1 MAKPLTFLNKLFYP
15 FSYLLVSTTSLIENR
30 LIKKESNV
38 NIDEIS
44 KALELTDQENDGKE
58 GKILRSGKPEV
69 LSKDEVVRKLY
80 LGKNFIFR
88 N

>member
-1 MAKPLTFLNKLFYP
+1 MF
-15 FSYLLVSTTSLIENR
+15 
-30 LIKKESNV
+30 
-38 NIDEIS
+38 
-44 KALELTDQENDGKE
+44 E

-88 N
+88 KKNI